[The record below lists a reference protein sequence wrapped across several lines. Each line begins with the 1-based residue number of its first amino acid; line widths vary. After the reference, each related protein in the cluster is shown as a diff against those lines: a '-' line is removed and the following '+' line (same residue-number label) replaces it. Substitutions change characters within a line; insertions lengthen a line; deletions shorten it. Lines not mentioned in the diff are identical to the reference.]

1 LCREPDL
8 NTHEA
13 ALEA

>member
-1 LCREPDL
+1 LCQEPDL